1 MAADAG
7 LNGAGPLVRVH
18 YTRLSA
24 RGVTVYT
31 EHRVEDDGVRLTTDE
46 HLPPDIVER
55 ISAAFWRQGLLA
67 EGRRLTRI
75 RKHYF
80 YHEYFDVLAVFD
92 TAGALAGYYV
102 DILTPLRQVD
112 GEYYATDLFLDF
124 WLAPGQ
130 PPMELDQDEFD
141 AAVAAGVIAPEL
153 AAQARATFV
162 RLRGEI
168 AAGVF
173 PYRYIRA

>member
-1 MAADAG
+1 MTPAAPDV
-7 LNGAGPLVRVH
+7 VRIH
-18 YTRLSA
+18 YQRLSA
-24 RGVTVYT
+24 RGTTIYI
-31 EHRVEDDGVRLTTDE
+31 EQRVADDGVRLTTDE
-46 HLPPDIVER
+46 HLPPEVVER
-55 ISAAFWRQGLLA
+55 VSAAFRRQQLIA
-67 EGRRLTRI
+67 EERRLTRI
-75 RKHYF
+75 RKYFF
-80 YHEYFDVLAVFD
+80 YHEWFDVLAVYD
-92 TAGALAGYYV
+92 ADDVLAGYYV
-102 DILTPLRQVD
+102 DITTPVRQVE

-153 AAQARATFV
+153 ADQARATFA

-173 PYRYIRA
+173 PERYIGE

>member
-1 MAADAG
+1 MAEQDI
-7 LNGAGPLVRVH
+7 VRVH

-24 RGVTVYT
+24 RGTTIYT
-31 EHRVEDDGVRLTTDE
+31 EHRVADDGVRLTTDE
-46 HLPPDIVER
+46 WLPPEVVER
-55 ISAAFWRQGLLA
+55 VSAAFWRQHLIA

-75 RKHYF
+75 RKYF
-80 YHEYFDVLAVFD
+80 FYQEWFDVLAVYD
-92 TAGALAGYYV
+92 ADEVLAGYYV
-102 DILTPLRQVD
+102 DISTPVRQVE

-130 PPMELDQDEFD
+130 PAMELDQDEFD
-141 AAVAAGVIAPEL
+141 AAAAAGVLTPEQ
-153 AAQARATFV
+153 AAQAQATFD

-173 PYRYIRA
+173 PARYIAG